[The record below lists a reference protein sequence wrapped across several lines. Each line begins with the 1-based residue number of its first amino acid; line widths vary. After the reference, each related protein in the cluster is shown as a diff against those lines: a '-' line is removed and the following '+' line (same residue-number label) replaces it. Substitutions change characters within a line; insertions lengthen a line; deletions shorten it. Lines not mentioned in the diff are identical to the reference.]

1 MHYLMMMH
9 LPRGRRSAS
18 LRRPPLQEVGT
29 YSRMREE
36 EDALRE
42 STHPD
47 SASATRGS
55 SCIEDQSD
63 SIPCEDRT
71 GNTPSRA
78 LRWKWMLAPPFWRPY
93 EAPLVWLLPCYRLV
107 RKANTTRFPR
117 DTPSPS
123 PPFLSSRTT
132 VAAEERANSYPPI
145 HQVAAAHRHPS
156 SDFAP
161 PTSGLA
167 SYAPHSPPLLYLP
180 APPPPL

>member
-1 MHYLMMMH
+1 MMR

-18 LRRPPLQEVGT
+18 LHLQPLRAAGT

-36 EDALRE
+36 EGALRG

-55 SCIEDQSD
+55 SCIEDQSG

-71 GNTPSRA
+71 DNTPLRA
-78 LRWKWMLAPPFWRPY
+78 FRWERTLAPPFWLPY
-93 EAPLVWLLPCYRLV
+93 EAPLVWPLPCYRLGRNV
-107 RKANTTRFPR
+107 STTRFPR

-123 PPFLSSRTT
+123 PPFLSSRTAT
-132 VAAEERANSYPPI
+132 AAEERANSYPPI
-145 HQVAAAHRHPS
+145 YQVAAAHRHPS

-161 PTSGLA
+161 PTSELA
-167 SYAPHSPPLLYLP
+167 SYAPRSPPLLYLP